1 VVTPVRRT
9 GAEDVLG
16 VGVDLRHLGHGP
28 VERGVETSRLR
39 QAGEGLGQRKGT
51 AHVVG
56 SCVGSSL
63 VDDRESRPGARLNLQ
78 DRGPLHRPIRQK
90 RILQNPRRRPQSGR
104 LKVLHGRLYRIS
116 VAAADGGK
124 RLRGRS
130 SYRRSDS
137 LPMSMKCGSEIDHQ
151 PVEIW
156 R

>member
-1 VVTPVRRT
+1 MVTPVRRT

-90 RILQNPRRRPQSGR
+90 RYFKIPADAHNQGVSRFFTADSTASPSPPLMAASASGVEA
-104 LKVLHGRLYRIS
+104 LTVGRTACRC
-116 VAAADGGK
+116 
-124 RLRGRS
+124 R
-130 SYRRSDS
+130 
-137 LPMSMKCGSEIDHQ
+137 
-151 PVEIW
+151 
-156 R
+156 